1 MISIIT
7 GLLAGFIHV
16 LSGPDHLAAVAPI
29 AADLKQK
36 NFSTGLRWGIGHTAG
51 VIIIGLIALFFQEI
65 FQSMEIISSIG
76 EKIIGITLI
85 AIGLWGINR
94 AAKLN
99 VHSHTHTHENI
110 EHTHYHAH
118 AQKEKHSSHFHSHTA
133 MLVGTLHGLAG
144 GSHIFGVLPALALP
158 TQFDAIIY
166 LISFGTG
173 TISAMAIF
181 TFLIGAISNSI
192 VNFKELF
199 FKKIMIGISCL
210 SILIGVCWFW
220 IS

>member
-36 NFSTGLRWGIGHTAG
+36 SFSTGLRWGAGHTSG
-51 VIIIGLIALFFQEI
+51 VIVIGVIALFFQEI
-65 FQSMEIISSIG
+65 FQSIEIISSFG

-85 AIGLWGINR
+85 AIGLWGVNR

-99 VHSHTHTHENI
+99 VHSHTHAHENFK
-110 EHTHYHAH
+110 HTHYHAH
-118 AQKEKHSSHFHSHTA
+118 SGKEKHSSHFHSHA
-133 MLVGTLHGLAG
+133 AVLAGTLHGLAG

-158 TQFDAIIY
+158 TRLDAVIY
-166 LISFGTG
+166 LISFGVG

-181 TFLIGAISNSI
+181 TFLIGVISSS
-192 VNFKELF
+192 VVSFKELF
-199 FKKIMIGISCL
+199 FKKMMIGISCIT
-210 SILIGVCWFW
+210 ILIGACWFW
-220 IS
+220 VS

>member
-36 NFSTGLRWGIGHTAG
+36 SFSTGLRWGVGHTAG
-51 VIIIGLIALFFQEI
+51 VIVIGLIALFFQDI
-65 FQSMEIISSIG
+65 FQSIELISSNG

-99 VHSHTHTHENI
+99 VHSHTHSHENF
-110 EHTHYHAH
+110 EHAHYHAH
-118 AQKEKHSSHFHSHTA
+118 NGKEKHTSHFHTHTA
-133 MLVGTLHGLAG
+133 VIVGTLHGVAG

-158 TQFDAIIY
+158 THFDAIIY
-166 LISFGTG
+166 LISFGIG

-181 TFLIGAISNSI
+181 TFLVGLISNSV

-199 FKKIMIGISCL
+199 FKKMMIGISCV
-210 SILIGVCWFW
+210 SIVIGIYWFW